1 MFVVCSCEKLIKQS
15 NLSLSLSKITTCH
28 SRHFSLSSF
37 QTNKLDRST
46 VTYTHS
52 LFLSLSLS
60 LLLLLLFSSSN
71 QITTST
77 SIDLDVLRLIY
88 YLLLLLLAEVLANPL
103 ASRIA
108 PGFAIWRPT
117 VRAHMRG
124 KLDQT
129 KRPRLLSCHARSDF
143 ALTLTFIFLEL
154 SRRRQRTCFRL
165 EDDLVDHAKD
175 DLPERLVVR
184 LAGVLLG
191 VGSAGDRHRHGVK
204 NNGCFALPAGTVAAH
219 ASLEI
224 QRRLHASS
232 VLVRLVVFI
241 QAPLADRGCH

>member
-1 MFVVCSCEKLIKQS
+1 MKNSS
-15 NLSLSLSKITTCH
+15 NSQICLSLSLSKITTCH

-37 QTNKLDRST
+37 LTNKLDR
-46 VTYTHS
+46 
-52 LFLSLSLS
+52 
-60 LLLLLLFSSSN
+60 SSSN

-204 NNGCFALPAGTVAAH
+204 NNGCFALPAGTH

-241 QAPLADRGCH
+241 QAPLADRGCQ

>member
-1 MFVVCSCEKLIKQS
+1 MIKIV
-15 NLSLSLSKITTCH
+15 SLSLSKITTCH

-37 QTNKLDRST
+37 LTNKLDR
-46 VTYTHS
+46 
-52 LFLSLSLS
+52 
-60 LLLLLLFSSSN
+60 SSSN

-88 YLLLLLLAEVLANPL
+88 YLLLLAEVLANPL
-103 ASRIA
+103 ASRIT
-108 PGFAIWRPT
+108 PGFAIWRPA

-124 KLDQT
+124 KLGQT
-129 KRPRLLSCHARSDF
+129 KRPRLISCHARSDF

-154 SRRRQRTCFRL
+154 SRRRQRTCFPL

-191 VGSAGDRHRHGVK
+191 VGSAGDRYRLGVK
-204 NNGCFALPAGTVAAH
+204 NNGSFALPAGTVAAQ

-232 VLVRLVVFI
+232 VLVRLVVFA
-241 QAPLADRGCH
+241 QAPFADRGCHCCANV

>member
-1 MFVVCSCEKLIKQS
+1 MRKKCCVVVCSCEKLIKQS

-37 QTNKLDRST
+37 LTNKLDR
-46 VTYTHS
+46 
-52 LFLSLSLS
+52 
-60 LLLLLLFSSSN
+60 SSSN

-204 NNGCFALPAGTVAAH
+204 NNGCFALPAGTH

-232 VLVRLVVFI
+232 VLVRLVVFA
-241 QAPLADRGCH
+241 QAPFADRGCHCCANV

>member
-1 MFVVCSCEKLIKQS
+1 MRKKVLCCCLFVVCSCEKLIKQS

-37 QTNKLDRST
+37 LTNKLDR
-46 VTYTHS
+46 
-52 LFLSLSLS
+52 
-60 LLLLLLFSSSN
+60 SSSN

-143 ALTLTFIFLEL
+143 ALTSTFIFLEL

-204 NNGCFALPAGTVAAH
+204 NNGCFALPAGTH

-241 QAPLADRGCH
+241 QAPLADRGCQ

>member
-1 MFVVCSCEKLIKQS
+1 MKKLIKIV
-15 NLSLSLSKITTCH
+15 SLSLSKITTCH

-37 QTNKLDRST
+37 LTNKLDRSFDSL
-46 VTYTHS
+46 THT
-52 LFLSLSLS
+52 LSLSLS
-60 LLLLLLFSSSN
+60 LSILLLFLFSSSN

-88 YLLLLLLAEVLANPL
+88 YLLLLAEVLANPL

-117 VRAHMRG
+117 VGAHMRG
-124 KLDQT
+124 KLGQT
-129 KRPRLLSCHARSDF
+129 KRPRLITCHARSDF

-154 SRRRQRTCFRL
+154 SRRRQRTCFPL

-191 VGSAGDRHRHGVK
+191 VGSAGDRHRLGVK

-232 VLVRLVVFI
+232 VLVRLVVFT

>member
-1 MFVVCSCEKLIKQS
+1 MIKIV
-15 NLSLSLSKITTCH
+15 SLSLSKITTCH

-37 QTNKLDRST
+37 LTNKLDR
-46 VTYTHS
+46 
-52 LFLSLSLS
+52 
-60 LLLLLLFSSSN
+60 SSSN

-88 YLLLLLLAEVLANPL
+88 YLLLLAEVLANPL

-108 PGFAIWRPT
+108 PGFAIWRPV

-124 KLDQT
+124 KLGQT
-129 KRPRLLSCHARSDF
+129 KRPRLISCHARSDF

-154 SRRRQRTCFRL
+154 SRRRQRTCFPL

-191 VGSAGDRHRHGVK
+191 VGSAGDRYRLGVK
-204 NNGCFALPAGTVAAH
+204 NNGSFALPAGTVAAQ

-232 VLVRLVVFI
+232 VLVRLVVFA
-241 QAPLADRGCH
+241 QAPFADRGCHCCANV

>member
-1 MFVVCSCEKLIKQS
+1 M
-15 NLSLSLSKITTCH
+15 SLKAL
-28 SRHFSLSSF
+28 FSLS
-37 QTNKLDRST
+37 NKLDRHSH
-46 VTYTHS
+46 THTPS
-52 LFLSLSLS
+52 FSLS

-88 YLLLLLLAEVLANPL
+88 YLLLLAEVLANPL

-108 PGFAIWRPT
+108 PGFAIWRPV

-124 KLDQT
+124 KLGQT
-129 KRPRLLSCHARSDF
+129 KRPRLISCHARSDF

-191 VGSAGDRHRHGVK
+191 VGSAGDRYRLGVK
-204 NNGCFALPAGTVAAH
+204 NNGSFALPAGTVAAQ

-232 VLVRLVVFI
+232 VLVRLVVFA
-241 QAPLADRGCH
+241 QAPFADRGCHCCANV